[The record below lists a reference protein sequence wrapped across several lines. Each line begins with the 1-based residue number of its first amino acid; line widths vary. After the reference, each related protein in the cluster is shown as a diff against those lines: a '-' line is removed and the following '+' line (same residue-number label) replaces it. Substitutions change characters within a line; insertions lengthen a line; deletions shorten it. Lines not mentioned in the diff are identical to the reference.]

1 MATVIGVKFK
11 NNVKCYYFDP
21 ADVNYDEGDG
31 VIVET
36 QRGIEYGT
44 VCFGNREVDDKDI
57 VQPLKPALRK
67 ATEKDTA
74 DHMRNLAER
83 DRLVEETR
91 KKVEAH
97 GLKMKI
103 ADAEYTFDRGKVIIY
118 FTADGRIDFRDLVR
132 DLAGLFRNRIELR
145 QIYERDDIKLRG
157 ALAQCGRPCCC
168 TTFLKDYEKVSIR
181 MAKYQGLSL
190 NPSKISGCCG
200 KLMCCLRYENAYY
213 QEMAKKMPKLNST
226 VDTDEGKA
234 VVMENDALKG
244 EVKLKFTDSE
254 GAVTVK
260 RLPLEEIRFAKGER
274 KKEEPEFDPDDL
286 TDELPPSED

>member
-11 NNVKCYYFDP
+11 NNVKCYFFDP
-21 ADVNYDEGDG
+21 GETEYSEGDG

-36 QRGIEYGT
+36 QRGVEYGT
-44 VCFGNREVDDKDI
+44 VALENREVPDNEI
-57 VQPLKPALRK
+57 VHPLKPVTRK
-67 ATEKDTA
+67 ATAADTEA
-74 DHMRNLAER
+74 HNKNLAER
-83 DRLVEETR
+83 DRLIEESR

-97 GLKMKI
+97 NLKMKI
-103 ADAEYTFDRGKVIIY
+103 VDAEYTFDRGKVIIY
-118 FTADGRIDFRDLVR
+118 FTADGRIDFRELVR

-190 NPSKISGCCG
+190 NPGKISGCCG

-213 QEMAKKMPKLNST
+213 QDMAKKMPKPNST
-226 VDTDEGKA
+226 VSTKEGNA
-234 VVMENDALKG
+234 VVLENDPLRA
-244 EVKLKFTDSE
+244 EVKLKFNYDDGST
-254 GAVTVK
+254 AIK
-260 RLPLEEIRFAKGER
+260 KLPLSELKFSRGADKHEDVS
-274 KKEEPEFDPDDL
+274 PEDDA
-286 TDELPPSED
+286 DELPDEADE

>member
-21 ADVNYDEGDG
+21 AGVDYEEGDG

-44 VCFGNREVDDKDI
+44 VAFPNREVDDGD
-57 VQPLKPALRK
+57 VVRPLKPALRR
-67 ATEKDTA
+67 ATDKDTA
-74 DHMRNLAER
+74 QHMANLSER
-83 DRLVEETR
+83 TRLIEETR
-91 KKVEAH
+91 KKAEAH

-118 FTADGRIDFRDLVR
+118 FTADGRIDFRELVR

-145 QIYERDDIKLRG
+145 QIYERDDIKMRG

-181 MAKYQGLSL
+181 MAKNQGLSL
-190 NPSKISGCCG
+190 NPQKISGCCG
-200 KLMCCLRYENAYY
+200 KLMCCLRYENQYY
-213 QEMAKKMPKLNST
+213 QDMAKKMPKINST
-226 VDTDEGKA
+226 VDTPEGRA
-234 VVMENDALKG
+234 VVLENDALKQ
-244 EVKLKFTDSE
+244 EVRLRFTSNDGSVTIKSLPLSDLKFSR
-254 GAVTVK
+254 GSQ
-260 RLPLEEIRFAKGER
+260 P
-274 KKEEPEFDPDDL
+274 KEEPEDPADMADSL
-286 TDELPPSED
+286 PDEE